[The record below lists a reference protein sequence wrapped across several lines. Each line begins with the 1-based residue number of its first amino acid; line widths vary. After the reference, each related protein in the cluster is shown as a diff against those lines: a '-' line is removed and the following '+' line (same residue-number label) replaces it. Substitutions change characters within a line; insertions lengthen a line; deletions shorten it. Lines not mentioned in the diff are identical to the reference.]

1 MGVGLSTG
9 GGVFE
14 AAALADGLPGLGA
27 EAYPGSQGVPIRN
40 PYREVVSIGFSQVE
54 DFTTWAR
61 SSLWLGR
68 RLLSGWLFPIP
79 LVFDVG
85 EAFCGVGGFSA
96 GLALLGVLGWWWGVG
111 LAGGAWAA
119 CV

>member
-1 MGVGLSTG
+1 VSALSWAWSLMGVGLSTG
-9 GGVFE
+9 GGGFE
-14 AAALADGLPGLGA
+14 VVALVDGLPGLGA

-40 PYREVVSIGFSQVE
+40 PYGEVVSIGFSQVE

-68 RLLSGWLFPIP
+68 RLLSEWPPIP

-85 EAFCGVGGFSA
+85 
-96 GLALLGVLGWWWGVG
+96 GLL
-111 LAGGAWAA
+111 
-119 CV
+119 